1 MPSPPPGP
9 DRIAWIDDAPEL
21 LSSALEQ
28 AVAMARRDA
37 TSRDAP
43 PPPAALRPVLRFTRL
58 PARAMRTV
66 AQVLDR
72 DDEFRDRVAATVTED
87 EVGRASWIFL
97 ARPDG
102 WSEELELL
110 GEAVHEEL
118 ADEAAA
124 RREQSAARRLEQLEA
139 AATQLRSERDGL
151 RRELDATT
159 AELDRDRADR
169 AALAAE
175 RDLLAEQVGQLQAAR
190 DRAVRELKQAEST
203 AAARLDEL
211 RSLRR
216 EHEALQ
222 GRSAGDH
229 GAAAPRATDPA
240 APADPDVPGPADT
253 TDEAP
258 GPDPVELQ
266 QLEARRRAHLERLSG
281 TVARAAEAAALLGA
295 ALAEAAEL
303 LPDAGDGPET
313 SVRSSG
319 FGAADR
325 SAGRAGRADAGPDR
339 ADRPPRRSPVRLR
352 SGVHEDSPEGIRQL
366 LGLPALV
373 AVVDGYNVTMEGWP
387 TLDRGAQ
394 RDSLVAA
401 AGGLQAQVPAS
412 IHLVFDGDADG
423 GRPAVGAPLPVRVHF
438 SAADTEADD
447 LILDMVARLPTDVPV
462 LVVSSDRRVAEG
474 ARRLGANAVASSVLL
489 ELLRR

>member
-9 DRIAWIDDAPEL
+9 ERIAWIDDAPEL

-169 AALAAE
+169 AALVAE

-222 GRSAGDH
+222 GRSAGDR
-229 GAAAPRATDPA
+229 GAAAPRATDPVL
-240 APADPDVPGPADT
+240 DVPAPADT

-258 GPDPVELQ
+258 GLDPVELQ
-266 QLEARRRAHLERLSG
+266 QLEARRRAHLQRLSG
-281 TVARAAEAAALLGA
+281 SVARAAEAAALLGA

-303 LPDAGDGPET
+303 LPDPGDGPEA

-319 FGAADR
+319 LGPADR
-325 SAGRAGRADAGPDR
+325 SAGRAGRTDAGPDR

-352 SGVHEDSPEGIRQL
+352 SGVHGDSPEGIRQL

-401 AGGLQAQVPAS
+401 AGGLQALVPAS